1 MSIMEEKKYPVSDLM
16 KETMDKIK
24 AMVDV
29 NTVVGEP
36 IRAGEVTIIPISKVS
51 FGLGVGGTDFATKAQ
66 QSSGNNS
73 FGGGGGAG
81 MNIDPVSFL
90 VIRGGDVRILPVLSP
105 SDGAV
110 DRLVEL
116 LPQVLDKI
124 TDFLDKQKEKKDI
137 QDF

>member
-1 MSIMEEKKYPVSDLM
+1 MEEKKYPVSDLM

-66 QSSGNNS
+66 QPGANNS
-73 FGGGGGAG
+73 FAGGGGAG

-90 VIRGGDVRILPVLSP
+90 VIRGNDVRILPVLSP

-116 LPQVLDKI
+116 LPQVLDKV